1 MLLQWERCSAAALQR
16 CSQIC
21 AIDAAVPPVIHGS
34 GVTSCNIM
42 AATQRRWANEEA
54 TGDIGVTVRW

>member
-34 GVTSCNIM
+34 DVISCNIM
-42 AATQRRWANEEA
+42 VATQRRWGIEEA
-54 TGDIGVTVRW
+54 PGALVNNVRW